1 MAAAFRSGFV
11 AIVGRPNVG
20 KSTFLNTVLETKI
33 SITASKPQTTR
44 DKILGIYD
52 VEDAQIIFMD
62 TPGIHTHT
70 ADKALNQYMV
80 EKAITTLA
88 DADVVLVMAEPSDT
102 PGSLADVTGH
112 LEGSDRDAVLAL
124 NKVDLMRPGDVVPK
138 LDALGHTYEY
148 RCVFPVSSL
157 TGIGVPGLLDAL
169 KGMLPEGPRYFPEDM
184 ITDATVRFLSQE
196 IVREKVF
203 VLTQREIPYA
213 TAVEVEEFRE
223 GEPTFI
229 RAVIHVERPSQKKI
243 LIGAGGRMLK
253 EIGKEARVDIERLLG
268 TKVFLELFVKVTK
281 DWSKRPGSLKEL
293 GYR

>member
-1 MAAAFRSGFV
+1 MAETLKSGFV
-11 AIVGRPNVG
+11 TIVGRPNVG

-44 DKILGIYD
+44 DKILGIFD
-52 VEDAQIIFMD
+52 VEDAQIIFLD

-70 ADKALNQYMV
+70 ADKALNKYMV
-80 EKAITTLA
+80 EKAISTIS
-88 DADVVLVMAEPSDT
+88 DADIALVMTEPADT
-102 PGSLADVTGH
+102 PQTLSEVTVYLQGT
-112 LEGSDRDAVLAL
+112 GKDAILVL
-124 NKVDLMRPGDVVPK
+124 NKVDLMRREDVKAK
-138 LDALGHTYEY
+138 LAVLGGTYDY
-148 RCVFPVSSL
+148 KGLFPVSSL
-157 TGIGVPGLLDAL
+157 TGIGVPRLLDAL
-169 KGMLPEGPRYFPEDM
+169 KELLPEGPRYFPQDM

-203 VLTQREIPYA
+203 TLTQREIPYA

-223 GEPTFI
+223 GEPTYI

-243 LIGAGGRMLK
+243 VIGAGGKMLK
-253 EIGKEARVDIERLLG
+253 EIGKEARIDIERLVG

-293 GYR
+293 GYK

>member
-1 MAAAFRSGFV
+1 MTATFRSGFV

-20 KSTFLNTVLETKI
+20 KSTFLNTVLETKL

-70 ADKALNQYMV
+70 ADKALNRYMV
-80 EKAITTLA
+80 EKAITTIA
-88 DADVVLVMAEPSDT
+88 DADVALVMAEPSDT
-102 PGSLADVTGH
+102 PGSLAEVTGH
-112 LEGSDRDAVLAL
+112 LEGSGRDAVLAL

-138 LDALGHTYEY
+138 LDALGGTYGY
-148 RCVFPVSSL
+148 RGVFPVSSL
-157 TGIGVPGLLDAL
+157 TGIGVPGLVDAL

-253 EIGKEARVDIERLLG
+253 EIGKEARIDIERLLG

-281 DWSKRPGSLKEL
+281 DWSKKPGSLKEL

>member
-1 MAAAFRSGFV
+1 MTATFRSGFV

-70 ADKALNQYMV
+70 ADKALNRYMV
-80 EKAITTLA
+80 EKAITTIA
-88 DADVVLVMAEPSDT
+88 DADVALVMAEPSDT
-102 PGSLADVTGH
+102 PGSLAEVTGH
-112 LEGSDRDAVLAL
+112 LEGSGRDAVLAL
-124 NKVDLMRPGDVVPK
+124 NKVDLMRPGDVVSK
-138 LDALGHTYEY
+138 LDALGGTYGY
-148 RCVFPVSSL
+148 RSVFPVSSL

-253 EIGKEARVDIERLLG
+253 EIGKEARIDIERLLG

-281 DWSKRPGSLKEL
+281 DWSKRPGSLREL